1 MPAAGRPVLLVAL
14 PLLAA
19 ALALL
24 PPSRPA
30 MAADPERAAA
40 ASLLIPGL
48 GQGFNGDW
56 LAAGAHLGLYLVF
69 SNQYFEGI
77 KHPDYIPW
85 GDREDTTT
93 HTLRINRQSA
103 VTDLYGA
110 AAGNISLYSS
120 FAAYRDAR
128 QMPENLAGY
137 ATPPPTESLGD
148 LALAPFRWK
157 YLSRPTTFLP
167 LLIPLYYALSPATSE
182 QLIFAPDDSISRNE
196 LRGIYFITHE
206 MVAVG
211 EEAFF
216 RGFLNNGLSDY
227 LGPGFG
233 LLTSS
238 AIFGVAHTGTGGTAD
253 AVSASLFGGY
263 LGFIQQRNE
272 YRISEGV
279 ALHFWWNFIVTL
291 AFLRERQ
298 EVNVNLFTYVI
309 RF

>member
-1 MPAAGRPVLLVAL
+1 
-14 PLLAA
+14 
-19 ALALL
+19 
-24 PPSRPA
+24 
-30 MAADPERAAA
+30 
-40 ASLLIPGL
+40 
-48 GQGFNGDW
+48 
-56 LAAGAHLGLYLVF
+56 
-69 SNQYFEGI
+69 
-77 KHPDYIPW
+77 
-85 GDREDTTT
+85 
-93 HTLRINRQSA
+93 
-103 VTDLYGA
+103 
-110 AAGNISLYSS
+110 
-120 FAAYRDAR
+120 
-128 QMPENLAGY
+128 MPENRAGY

-148 LALAPFRWK
+148 LALAPFRWE

-211 EEAFF
+211 EESFF

-253 AVSASLFGGY
+253 ALSATLFGGY
-263 LGFIQQRNE
+263 LGFIQQGNE
-272 YRISEGV
+272 YRIGQGV
-279 ALHFWWNFIVTL
+279 ALHFWWNFLVTL

-298 EVNVNLFTYVI
+298 ELRVNLFTYQI